1 MRYWTP
7 LLTGISFI
15 AAAGWPISAQVGGIN
30 ITGIVTDANGAA
42 LPNAKVALAGRKLTT
57 TTDSE
62 GRYAFKVQPTFARE
76 LPAMAAGPAPVSASG
91 RSLRL
96 SVRESSR
103 LVRIDLH
110 TLSGS
115 RIGEV
120 LSANLAPGDYLV
132 NPFPERAHPG
142 LHLVRV
148 RMGGTAYTLKLE
160 NLAMADRSTADRGS
174 AGFGSSRPAL
184 LKPATAQD
192 TLSVIAVGFER
203 GERAVEILT
212 GTQDFRLPAL
222 KYANVPYKSGNISA
236 AERSACILDVRTPKT
251 GSRWPVVIHLH
262 GGGMTGG
269 DRNEAFGSQYNNF
282 GTKFLEAG
290 VIEVSPGYR
299 LIGAGTWP
307 DYIRDAAAA
316 AVWVYRNIE
325 TYGGDPNSVFISGFS
340 AGAYLTH
347 MLAID
352 STWFKAIGFDPHRFA
367 GFVSMSGQ
375 TRQHENIRQ
384 DLKVSNIMAEKPY
397 AMPMG
402 NIRKTDI
409 PWQIFVGGDEGG
421 TVTDNKAMYDALIA
435 RGSANLH
442 MDVIPGQPHTCADMG
457 NATSVKRDKFLAFIA
472 RYRAR

>member
-1 MRYWTP
+1 MSAGV
-7 LLTGISFI
+7 LLTI
-15 AAAGWPISAQVGGIN
+15 AAAGAPISAQVGEIN
-30 ITGIVTDANGAA
+30 LAGIVTDANGAV
-42 LPNAKVALAGRKLTT
+42 LRNAKVALAGRNLTT
-57 TTDSE
+57 TTDAE
-62 GRYAFKVQPTFARE
+62 GRYAFKVQPTFAGDP
-76 LPAMAAGPAPVSASG
+76 PAAAGGMAPVSASG

-96 SVRESSR
+96 SIRESSR
-103 LVRIDLH
+103 RVRVALF
-110 TLSGS
+110 TLSGC

-120 LSANLAPGDYLV
+120 LNTTLAPGDYLV
-132 NPFPERAHPG
+132 NPFPGQAGYG
-142 LHLVRV
+142 LHIVRV
-148 RMGGTAYTLKLE
+148 QMGGAVYSLKLE
-160 NLAMADRSTADRGS
+160 NLA
-174 AGFGSSRPAL
+174 AGDQFRTDPSPSGYGSSRPVLVKLAAAL
-184 LKPATAQD
+184 D
-192 TLSVIAVGFER
+192 TLTVIAVGYER
-203 GERAVEILT
+203 GARAVENLI
-212 GTQDFRLPAL
+212 GTQDFRLAAL
-222 KYANVPYKSGNISA
+222 KYTKVLYKSGDISA
-236 AERSACILDVRTPKT
+236 AERSACILDVRTPKS

-282 GTKFLEAG
+282 GAKFLEAG

-352 STWFKAIGFDPHRFA
+352 TTWFKELAFDPRRFA

-375 TRQHENIRQ
+375 TRQHENIRR

-402 NIRKTDI
+402 HIRKTGI
-409 PWQIFVGGDEGG
+409 PWQIFVGGNEGG
-421 TVTDNKAMYDALIA
+421 TITDNKAMYDALLA
-435 RGSANLH
+435 KGSTDLH
-442 MDVIPGQPHTCADMG
+442 MDVIPGQGHTCSDMG
-457 NATSVKRDKFLAFIA
+457 DATSVKRDKFLAFIA

>member
-1 MRYWTP
+1 MWAG
-7 LLTGISFI
+7 LLLI
-15 AAAGWPISAQVGGIN
+15 AGAGSPISAQVGEVN
-30 ITGIVTDANGAA
+30 ITGMVTDANGAV
-42 LPNAKVALAGRKLTT
+42 LRNAKVALAGRNLAT
-57 TTDSE
+57 TTDAE
-62 GRYAFKVQPTFARE
+62 GRYAFKVQSTFAGG
-76 LPAMAAGPAPVSASG
+76 LTGMAGPSAPVSATG
-91 RSLRL
+91 PLLRL
-96 SVRESSR
+96 SIRGSSR
-103 LVRIDLH
+103 QVRIVLH
-110 TLSGS
+110 SLSGI

-120 LSANLAPGDYLV
+120 LNATMAQGDYLV
-132 NPFPERAHPG
+132 RPFPERAGPG
-142 LHLVRV
+142 LHIVRV
-148 RMGGTAYTLKLE
+148 QMGGASYALKLG
-160 NLAMADRSTADRGS
+160 NPAS
-174 AGFGSSRPAL
+174 AGSLPADAMPSGARSSQPVLVKLAAA
-184 LKPATAQD
+184 PD
-192 TLSVIAVGFER
+192 TLTVIAVGYER
-203 GERAVEILT
+203 GVRAVESLVGI
-212 GTQDFRLPAL
+212 QDFRLAAL
-222 KYANVPYKSGNISA
+222 KYANVPYKTGNISA

-269 DRNEAFGSQYNNF
+269 DRNEAFGSQYNDF

-352 STWFKAIGFDPHRFA
+352 TTWFKQLAFDPHRFA

-375 TRQHENIRQ
+375 TRQHENIRK
-384 DLKVSNIMAEKPY
+384 DLKVADIMAEKPY

-402 NIRKTDI
+402 HIRKTDI

-435 RGSANLH
+435 RGSTSLH
-442 MDVIPGQPHTCADMG
+442 MDVIPGQGHTCADMG
-457 NATSVKRDKFLAFIA
+457 NTTSVKRDKFLAFIA